1 MTNKIELND
10 EVIKYYD
17 QILKKSKDKFTNK
30 KYDEAIQLIEDELN
44 QPYIPFEYEQIFENQ
59 LFAFQAE
66 YRYLQ
71 IDEKYKLLDKN
82 QMLKQIVANNKF
94 NVYLFDFFIQKFNEN
109 LDNTDFDII
118 GKWLI
123 VDFLSNY
130 EKFYIL
136 DALAHFKIE
145 HKFILFNHFTNDDV
159 VLNTIDFHEHECFTK
174 YNQVLEIIE
183 QQLIK
188 DPSIAKFA
196 SDLLNAVATHY
207 FPTFEFQSTEK
218 LANIILKI
226 ISNCFNFIEID
237 PNSLSEDER
246 KVYNIFLSIQNTKS
260 F

>member
-17 QILKKSKDKFTNK
+17 QILKKSKDKFTDK
-30 KYDEAIQLIEDELN
+30 KYDEAIQLIEEELN

-82 QMLKQIVANNKF
+82 QMLKQITANNKF
-94 NVYLFDFFIQKFNEN
+94 NVYLFDFFIQKFNET

-159 VLNTIDFHEHECFTK
+159 VLNTIDFHEHECFAK

-207 FPTFEFQSTEK
+207 FPTFEFQSIEQ

-226 ISNCFNFIEID
+226 INNCFNFIEIN
-237 PNSLSEDER
+237 PNHLSKDER
-246 KVYNIFLSIQNTKS
+246 KVYNIFLSIQNSKS